1 MPTHQCPSGT
11 SHSSSSNSSSHT
23 PTSSG
28 GVFSTMSPPNSAIL
42 TLAVAFLLSTIP
54 LCKSAPVLQQR
65 PTIDY
70 DQLVNQV
77 DDICTSFFS
86 EDFPF
91 RAREML
97 GEVCVLML
105 GALQKAQDLTP
116 RDNSKRFLFHYAK
129 SGGDEIQNEML
140 VSAMPSK
147 KQVRRATALDD
158 VKGPGGIQSRGY
170 FLYRPRNGRRSA
182 EYV

>member
-116 RDNSKRFLFHYAK
+116 RDNSKRFPVLHPLL
-129 SGGDEIQNEML
+129 QL